1 MARFKYY
8 RYARKVDNGL
18 PKRGFI
24 RFEEYGVPKEYHSIA
39 VFERMLS
46 ETEIK
51 KFGLIDL
58 NEPVKK
64 LTRIR
69 LSAGLRQS
77 DLSEMTGISVRT
89 IHGYEY
95 NGMNGAPF
103 RNVILIAKALHC
115 NVMDLAEYN
124 EKGELE

>member
-8 RYARKVDNGL
+8 RYARRADNGL
-18 PKRGFI
+18 PKKGFI
-24 RFEEYGVPKEYHSIA
+24 RFEEYGVPDEYHSIA

-46 ETEIK
+46 EAEMK
-51 KFGLIDL
+51 RFGLIDL

-69 LSAGLRQS
+69 VSACMKQS
-77 DLSEMTGISVRT
+77 ELSEITGISTRT
-89 IHGYEY
+89 IQGYEL
-95 NGMNGAPF
+95 NGMNGASF
-103 RNVILIAKALHC
+103 RNVILIAKALRC

>member
-8 RYARKVDNGL
+8 RYARKVDKGL

-46 ETEIK
+46 EAEIK

-58 NEPVKK
+58 NDPVKK

-69 LSAGLRQS
+69 LSAGMRQA
-77 DLSEMTGISVRT
+77 DLAEMTGISIRT
-89 IHGYEY
+89 IHGYEMK
-95 NGMNGAPF
+95 GMNGAPF